1 MNRQPFTSAA
11 LKRNLS
17 ESEKAY
23 YFKKNN
29 VAELESLISDA
40 VLIAN
45 ENFRSGVSVKKL
57 NIKGRC
63 VYTCFMFEGKN
74 NT

>member
-23 YFKKNN
+23 YFKKIM
-29 VAELESLISDA
+29 LLS
-40 VLIAN
+40 
-45 ENFRSGVSVKKL
+45 
-57 NIKGRC
+57 
-63 VYTCFMFEGKN
+63 
-74 NT
+74 

>member
-1 MNRQPFTSAA
+1 MNRQPFTSSA

-23 YFKKNN
+23 YFKKNKF
-29 VAELESLISDA
+29 AELELLISDA

-45 ENFRSGVSVKKL
+45 ENFRSGVSV
-57 NIKGRC
+57 
-63 VYTCFMFEGKN
+63 
-74 NT
+74 

>member
-63 VYTCFMFEGKN
+63 VYTASCLKEK
-74 NT
+74 